1 MAQRSA
7 THKKAD
13 SVGRCVN
20 LARTFSIGSGYF
32 DTVMVHIA
40 LTGQRDI
47 VVVTVFAGN
56 FGDKGGL
63 AMGLHNGHGRNKP
76 MRV

>member
-47 VVVTVFAGN
+47 VVVTVLADN
-56 FGDKGGL
+56 LRDKGRL
-63 AMGLHNGHGRNKP
+63 AMGLHHGNGGEKP

>member
-47 VVVTVFAGN
+47 VVVTVFAGH
-56 FGDKGGL
+56 FGDKGRL
-63 AMGLHNGHGRNKP
+63 PMRLHNGNG
-76 MRV
+76 

>member
-47 VVVTVFAGN
+47 VVTVFAGN
-56 FGDKGGL
+56 LGDKGGL
-63 AMGLHNGHGRNKP
+63 AMRLHNGHGRNKP